1 MKLNR
6 RSLFGFMGG
15 AAVAG
20 PKMAAGLAEDVASG
34 IGGYGSISA
43 AATTAT
49 GWGPLK
55 GSTLDDGSWKLARI
69 ANLKKLLTG
78 EDEEEKH
85 QRFMDRL
92 HAAERVERFR
102 LDGLRSVSAQ
112 HRMRMFIDS
121 EEMRRAHIS
130 RIHASRELD
139 ELMGRSLRSL

>member
-34 IGGYGSISA
+34 IGGYGSISTA
-43 AATTAT
+43 GMTTAN
-49 GWGPLK
+49 GWAKL
-55 GSTLDDGSWKLARI
+55 GSTLDDGAWKMQRI
-69 ANLKKLLTG
+69 ASLKKLLTG

-130 RIHASRELD
+130 RIHANRELD
-139 ELMGRSLRSL
+139 ELMGRSLLSL